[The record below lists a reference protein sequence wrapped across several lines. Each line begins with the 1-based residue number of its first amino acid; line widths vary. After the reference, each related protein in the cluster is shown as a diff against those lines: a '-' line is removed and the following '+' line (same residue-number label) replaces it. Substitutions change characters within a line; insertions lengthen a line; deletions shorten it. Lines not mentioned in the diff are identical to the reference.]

1 MLLRRLVLIALVL
14 LAHSGCNRNMEPYVP
29 GEQPKEPDL
38 SRIFPAGAEVEEAP
52 VTAMP
57 AAPGEAPAPTPARP
71 TPAQRAPAQPAP
83 AQPIEGTIE
92 IAPELADR
100 VPSGATLFLVAR
112 TGAAG
117 PPTAVVRVESPSF
130 PYEFSLG
137 PEHRMIKAMPFV
149 GPLSLTARLDVDGNA
164 RTQTP
169 GDLQG
174 RYPDPVDP
182 GAKSLRLTLDEAI

>member
-1 MLLRRLVLIALVL
+1 ML

-38 SRIFPAGAEVEEAP
+38 SRIFPAAAEVAERP
-52 VTAMP
+52 SP
-57 AAPGEAPAPTPARP
+57 QCRPHPAPAPAPGFVPPPIQGPTGPRP
-71 TPAQRAPAQPAP
+71 
-83 AQPIEGTIE
+83 IE

-100 VPSGATLFLVAR
+100 VPDGATLFLVAR
-112 TGAAG
+112 TGEAG

-149 GPLSLTARLDVDGNA
+149 GPLQLTARLDTDGNA
-164 RTQTP
+164 GTQTP

-182 GAKSLRLTLDEAI
+182 GAKSLRLTLDDPLRRMI